1 MKLENEYNFS
11 IQIIP
16 KKFIEKRIKNIFST
30 LSNEVLFEI
39 NILISKKCKNR
50 NAIRLWKHD
59 IYILT
64 S

>member
-39 NILISKKCKNR
+39 NILISK
-50 NAIRLWKHD
+50 
-59 IYILT
+59 
-64 S
+64 